1 MNIWINGAIGVA
13 VALLAAI
20 YIVHVR
26 RGGSGM
32 HKATPAVIALAVLTV
47 AVNELVVIP
56 TWGIETG
63 TRAASAFFWCV
74 ILPAAAYLS
83 SRRTK

>member
-1 MNIWINGAIGVA
+1 MSAWIMGAIGVA
-13 VALLAAI
+13 VALMGAA
-20 YIVHVR
+20 YVAHVR

-32 HKATPAVIALAVLTV
+32 HRAAPAVIALAVLAV

-56 TWGIETG
+56 ARGVEAG

-74 ILPAAAYLS
+74 ILPVAAYLS
-83 SRRTK
+83 SKK

>member
-1 MNIWINGAIGVA
+1 MSVWITGAIGVA
-13 VALLAAI
+13 VALIGAA
-20 YIVHVR
+20 YVVHVR

-32 HKATPAVIALAVLTV
+32 HRAAPAVIALAMLTV

-56 TWGIETG
+56 TWGVEAG

-83 SRRTK
+83 SKRLR

>member
-1 MNIWINGAIGVA
+1 MSVWITGAIGVA
-13 VALLAAI
+13 VALIGAA

-32 HKATPAVIALAVLTV
+32 HRVAPAVITLAMLTV

-56 TWGIETG
+56 TWGVEAG

-83 SRRTK
+83 TRRPR

>member
-1 MNIWINGAIGVA
+1 VNIWLTGAIGVA
-13 VALLAAI
+13 VVLLAAA
-20 YIVHVR
+20 YIVRVR
-26 RGGSGM
+26 IDGSRM
-32 HKATPAVIALAVLTV
+32 HRAAPAVIALAVLAV

-56 TWGIETG
+56 TWGVDVG

-83 SRRTK
+83 SRRTR

>member
-1 MNIWINGAIGVA
+1 MSVWITGAIGVA
-13 VALLAAI
+13 VALIGAA
-20 YIVHVR
+20 YVAHVR

-32 HKATPAVIALAVLTV
+32 HRAAPAVIALAMLTV

-56 TWGIETG
+56 TWGVEAG

-83 SRRTK
+83 SKRPR

>member
-1 MNIWINGAIGVA
+1 MNIWLTGAIGVA
-13 VALLAAI
+13 VALIAAA
-20 YIVHVR
+20 YIAHVR
-26 RGGSGM
+26 IGGSGM
-32 HKATPAVIALAVLTV
+32 HRAAPAVITLAVLTV

-56 TWGIETG
+56 TWDIDVG

-83 SRRTK
+83 LRRTR

>member
-1 MNIWINGAIGVA
+1 MSVWITGAIGIA
-13 VALLAAI
+13 VALIGAA
-20 YIVHVR
+20 YFAHVR

-32 HKATPAVIALAVLTV
+32 HRAAPAIITLAILTV
-47 AVNELVVIP
+47 SVNELVVIP
-56 TWGIETG
+56 TWGVEAG

-83 SRRTK
+83 SKRLR